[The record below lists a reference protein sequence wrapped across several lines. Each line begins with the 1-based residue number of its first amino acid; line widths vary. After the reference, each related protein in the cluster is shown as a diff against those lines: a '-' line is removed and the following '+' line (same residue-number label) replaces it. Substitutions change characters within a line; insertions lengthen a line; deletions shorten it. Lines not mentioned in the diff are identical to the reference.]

1 MIGLFGGT
9 FDPVHK
15 GHLQLAEQAISRLK
29 LDEVQFLPCANPVH
43 RHAPIADA
51 NQRLQM
57 LELAI
62 ADHARLRIN
71 TLEIDRG
78 GASYMVDTLA
88 QMTSRQG
95 DSIVCLLI
103 GVDAFNGIKSW
114 RSPESILDLAH
125 LIVCRRPQAS
135 IDRAIFSHH
144 HVDDVSQLEG
154 NKSGCIYE
162 LDIDENPCSSTEVR
176 RLLAIAGS
184 AETCLT
190 KPVIDY
196 IKQNHLYGN

>member
-43 RHAPIADA
+43 RDAPIADA
-51 NQRLQM
+51 KQRLRM
-57 LELAI
+57 LKLAI
-62 ADHARLRIN
+62 ADHTRMRVN

-78 GASYMVDTLA
+78 GASYMVETLA
-88 QMTSRQG
+88 QMASQQG
-95 DSIVCLLI
+95 DSIICLLI
-103 GVDAFNGIKSW
+103 GVDAFNGIKNW
-114 RSPESILDLAH
+114 RSPETVLDLVH
-125 LIVCRRPQAS
+125 LIVCRRPQTS
-135 IDRAIFSHH
+135 IDRTIFCHH

-162 LDIDENPCSSTEVR
+162 LDINENPCSSTEVR
-176 RLLAIAGS
+176 RLLGTTES
-184 AETCLT
+184 VETCLT